1 MLIWKVIE
9 LAEDSSKPTWAQ
21 SRMVFGKTNKKA
33 TFCIC
38 VIRLQHCYFGQV
50 KILLRNPFDLKSKK
64 RIFNT
69 NSFPKNHWTSIKIS
83 STLRKKRSTKSFRT
97 SKLEINENSQQEKTD
112 QRTFCYERN
121 YISLVFQDICVSR
134 DFLIIWCQN
143 RNKKR
148 KY

>member
-1 MLIWKVIE
+1 MNPLKTSWRIVMKVLPIYQLIVYIPPV
-9 LAEDSSKPTWAQ
+9 L
-21 SRMVFGKTNKKA
+21 
-33 TFCIC
+33 
-38 VIRLQHCYFGQV
+38 LHQV

-69 NSFPKNHWTSIKIS
+69 NSFPKKSLNQHKDFKHSK
-83 STLRKKRSTKSFRT
+83 KKRSTKSFRT

-134 DFLIIWCQN
+134 DFLII
-143 RNKKR
+143 
-148 KY
+148 